1 MVEIVNG
8 KGAIVLPTAFS
19 HLHCSVC
26 ARDITNQNKL
36 IYLCPY
42 CGGILETVF
51 TYDIQF
57 AEEIRNGRFV
67 GTDVLPFEPSTY
79 VYLGQGDTPLLQ
91 ADALSKKLEVQLYLK
106 CEHQNPTGSFKD
118 RPVSCGISKA
128 VSMGYKRT
136 VVASSGNGAAA
147 VAAFSARA
155 GMEACIYVPE
165 STPDEKV
172 KQARMYGGEVLR
184 IPGPYSNSY
193 RMALEDEGE
202 DTCNLTTTFL
212 NPFTVDGDKVVAYE
226 LYLTMGIPDAIYV
239 PIGAGPLLVGILKG
253 FEELKKMGI
262 IDRLPRMVGVQAR
275 GCSPVVNAFEHGEC
289 VQSNLNPSTIA
300 GGICDGLVGYEQDGD
315 YTLAAIRRSQGI
327 CVAVSD
333 EEIRHAQS
341 RLSCLEGIFV
351 EPSSAAA
358 IVAICRTA
366 RRLVGEG
373 GSIVALLTGHGLK
386 DMKSAYIEG
395 MEI

>member
-1 MVEIVNG
+1 M
-8 KGAIVLPTAFS
+8 PMAFS
-19 HLHCSVC
+19 HLHCSAC
-26 ARDITNQNKL
+26 TRNIMNHDEP

-51 TYDIQF
+51 TYGPQF
-57 AEEIRNGRFV
+57 AEKIRDGRFV
-67 GTDVLPFEPSTY
+67 ATDVLPFESSAY
-79 VYLGQGDTPLLQ
+79 VDLGQGNTPLLQ
-91 ADALSKKLEVQLYLK
+91 ANALSKKLEVQLYLK

-118 RPVSCGISKA
+118 RPVSCGVSKA

-147 VAAFSARA
+147 VAAFSAKA
-155 GMEACIYVPE
+155 GMEARIYVPE

-184 IPGPYSNSY
+184 IPGAYSNSY
-193 RMALEDEGE
+193 RMALEDNREGI
-202 DTCNLTTTFL
+202 CNLTTTFL
-212 NPFTVDGDKVVAYE
+212 NPFTIDGDKVVAYE
-226 LYLTMGIPDAIYV
+226 LYLAMGIPDAIYV

-253 FEELKKMGI
+253 FEELKEMGI
-262 IDRLPRMVGVQAR
+262 IDKLPQMVGVQAQ
-275 GCSPVVNAFEHGEC
+275 GCSPIVNAFECGDC
-289 VQSNLNPSTIA
+289 VQSDCNPSTIA

-315 YTLAAIRRSQGI
+315 YTLSAIRRSQGI

-333 EEIRHAQS
+333 EEIRYAQS
-341 RLSCLEGIFV
+341 RLACLEGIFV

-358 IVAICRTA
+358 IAAICRTA
-366 RRLVGEG
+366 RQLVGEG

-395 MEI
+395 MEV